1 MSKVIPVKV
10 ALRCRPLGQKEILEG
25 CANCIEF
32 ACDEPQVL
40 YNIINFQNKI
50 EIIFIR
56 SFWEDTKVLHM
67 IMLFLHIWV
76 KTLYIKKQLLHS

>member
-32 ACDEPQVL
+32 ACDEPQVVS
-40 YNIINFQNKI
+40 INYLA
-50 EIIFIR
+50 R
-56 SFWEDTKVLHM
+56 TK
-67 IMLFLHIWV
+67 
-76 KTLYIKKQLLHS
+76 T